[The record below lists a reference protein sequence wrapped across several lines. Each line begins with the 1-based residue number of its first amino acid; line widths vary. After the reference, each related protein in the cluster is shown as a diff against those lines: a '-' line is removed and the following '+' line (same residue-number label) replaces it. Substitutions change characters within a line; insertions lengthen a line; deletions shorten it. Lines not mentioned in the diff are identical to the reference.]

1 MVQLNGWRNHC
12 VSTLEVAH
20 ESNYR
25 TNRILIPGHGYRT
38 SLGQIIPFMSPLK
51 PLASFRPISSS
62 SSGCDAGRRALL
74 LSLAYAM
81 PCLVV
86 WNWYHYVFWPAV
98 MPPDSIDQW
107 YQALTG
113 SFHDA
118 HPAFHTMLMAPF
130 ARLNLSPGIFVS
142 IHIFAMA
149 IIVGRAI
156 AIMDEAGLTRYV
168 TVPLVVF
175 LAAVPAN
182 GASMVVL
189 LKDATYCV
197 AFVLLMVELLKAV
210 ISDGASLAGLRSLGL
225 LAVSAI
231 LVALVRHNGPPVA
244 FGTLLALPFVY
255 RRHWKQLFGCL
266 AVAVGAWWGVRG
278 PLFSAIGVMPAAST
292 LSLLP
297 LLHQIDAHVYH
308 GTPLTAPEQELVQ
321 RIHPLENGKWPY
333 SAYSLDPLSFS
344 PKLNGQS
351 LHEEDDAI
359 RALCVSLIARNPQ
372 TSLQH
377 AKAVASLALCIQ
389 RPKDSPYRTVSF
401 QVENRRIYRVD
412 PDQRLKASDR
422 DWSLKEINRIPPPL
436 MYEAMDDSVSWLLW
450 RPALPMYLLIGATIF
465 AAIRWRRSDP
475 LVLAVPI
482 AIQTAVMALICPSQE
497 FRYQWPVFLCG
508 WLMTPFLLLWKPAGQ
523 PK

>member
-1 MVQLNGWRNHC
+1 M
-12 VSTLEVAH
+12 
-20 ESNYR
+20 
-25 TNRILIPGHGYRT
+25 
-38 SLGQIIPFMSPLK
+38 
-51 PLASFRPISSS
+51 
-62 SSGCDAGRRALL
+62 
-74 LSLAYAM
+74 
-81 PCLVV
+81 
-86 WNWYHYVFWPAV
+86 
-98 MPPDSIDQW
+98 
-107 YQALTG
+107 
-113 SFHDA
+113 
-118 HPAFHTMLMAPF
+118 
-130 ARLNLSPGIFVS
+130 
-142 IHIFAMA
+142 
-149 IIVGRAI
+149 
-156 AIMDEAGLTRYV
+156 
-168 TVPLVVF
+168 
-175 LAAVPAN
+175 
-182 GASMVVL
+182 
-189 LKDATYCV
+189 
-197 AFVLLMVELLKAV
+197 
-210 ISDGASLAGLRSLGL
+210 
-225 LAVSAI
+225 
-231 LVALVRHNGPPVA
+231 
-244 FGTLLALPFVY
+244 
-255 RRHWKQLFGCL
+255 
-266 AVAVGAWWGVRG
+266 
-278 PLFSAIGVMPAAST
+278 
-292 LSLLP
+292 LP

-372 TSLQH
+372 TSLRH
-377 AKAVASLALCIQ
+377 AKAVASLALSIQ

-523 PK
+523 RK